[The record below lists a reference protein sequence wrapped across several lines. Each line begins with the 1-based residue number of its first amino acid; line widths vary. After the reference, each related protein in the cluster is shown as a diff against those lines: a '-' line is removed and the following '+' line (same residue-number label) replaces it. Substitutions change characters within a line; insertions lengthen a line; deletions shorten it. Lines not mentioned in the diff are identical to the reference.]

1 MPIGVIRLVKQVS
14 TTVKVCRMA
23 DVGTILG
30 SPGGMYTSSSMR
42 GAQEPD
48 NNCARTSLYG
58 RSNSDSS
65 ATIGSAAAVGAQK
78 NEAQKV
84 AEAVMAAIT

>member
-1 MPIGVIRLVKQVS
+1 
-14 TTVKVCRMA
+14 MA

-42 GAQEPD
+42 GAHEPD

-58 RSNSDSS
+58 RSKSDSS
-65 ATIGSAAAVGAQK
+65 ATMGSAAAVGAEK
-78 NEAQKV
+78 NEAQK
-84 AEAVMAAIT
+84 AIAAVMAAIT